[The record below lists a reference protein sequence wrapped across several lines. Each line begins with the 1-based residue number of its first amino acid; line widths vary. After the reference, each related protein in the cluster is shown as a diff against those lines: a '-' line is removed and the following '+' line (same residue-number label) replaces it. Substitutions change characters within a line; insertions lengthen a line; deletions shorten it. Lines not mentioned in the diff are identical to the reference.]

1 MDHQPLSFDI
11 SVVDNVDDMNDLM
24 FKVSTFLVKDRALLS
39 RWIAGIQ
46 QGFSSQYILIGKLN
60 KDAKELELLKEFFA
74 ARIETLKL
82 RIEELLNEKEDYS
95 EMHQSDSNIKEHLI
109 TKMNELD
116 KQVMEKTTELLFQKK
131 KASELEAWKQE
142 YDVVLNAEIN
152 ARKEL
157 DVKTQAEI
165 RLYKSKNKHLKNQ
178 NKVLKAAIQDMTRF
192 F

>member
-1 MDHQPLSFDI
+1 MI
-11 SVVDNVDDMNDLM
+11 S
-24 FKVSTFLVKDRALLS
+24 
-39 RWIAGIQ
+39 
-46 QGFSSQYILIGKLN
+46 KLN

-74 ARIETLKL
+74 SRIETLKL
-82 RIEELLNEKEDYS
+82 RIEELLNEREDFS
-95 EMHQSDSNIKEHLI
+95 EMHQSDSTIKEHLI

-142 YDVVLNAEIN
+142 YDVQLNAEIN

-157 DVKTQAEI
+157 DVKSQAEI

-192 F
+192 FQQMDSKAAGAP

>member
-1 MDHQPLSFDI
+1 MRLRLHIDHQPLSFDI

-46 QGFSSQYILIGKLN
+46 QGFSSQYILIAKLN

-131 KASELEAWKQE
+131 KASELEAWK
-142 YDVVLNAEIN
+142 
-152 ARKEL
+152 
-157 DVKTQAEI
+157 
-165 RLYKSKNKHLKNQ
+165 
-178 NKVLKAAIQDMTRF
+178 
-192 F
+192 

>member
-1 MDHQPLSFDI
+1 
-11 SVVDNVDDMNDLM
+11 MNDLM

-46 QGFSSQYILIGKLN
+46 QGFSSQYILIAKLN

-131 KASELEAWKQE
+131 KASELEAWK
-142 YDVVLNAEIN
+142 
-152 ARKEL
+152 
-157 DVKTQAEI
+157 
-165 RLYKSKNKHLKNQ
+165 
-178 NKVLKAAIQDMTRF
+178 
-192 F
+192 